1 MEKIISIGA
10 IRRNRRAAW
19 EARIIE
25 TVRQKLKAV
34 DDTNLAPA
42 EEKLKDYADVISVI
56 MKEPHYKERRER
68 KKNDF

>member
-1 MEKIISIGA
+1 MEKIISIDA
-10 IRRNRRAAW
+10 SRRNRRAAW

-56 MKEPHYKERRER
+56 MKEPYYKERMER